1 MLWQTQGN
9 IGAFLKKRNKTAVP
23 TDDPALFQKP
33 KERQSELQASSHHR
47 IGTVRYR
54 SVCTAAATQISNL
67 KSLFSSLL
75 SSSPFYVL
83 QYLYV
88 VAVAC

>member
-23 TDDPALFQKP
+23 MTLFQKP

>member
-23 TDDPALFQKP
+23 MTLFQKP

-54 SVCTAAATQISNL
+54 SVCTVGDENGFQAMKMAFKDFLNKIIVSIWCQET
-67 KSLFSSLL
+67 
-75 SSSPFYVL
+75 
-83 QYLYV
+83 
-88 VAVAC
+88 